1 MYKEIFYYSS
11 QVCEQLACELVTEQA
26 QLLKHEALVNELKAT
41 IVEGKKQ
48 LIKKLILGKEFLLEG
63 KRMVAIEISFFE
75 RLDDMEVTV
84 TMGLDP
90 DECIMP
96 DSATK
101 REQRLLGLYKDSFY
115 SCKEYQDETSGSE
128 ASYWAH
134 RLFRLK
140 NHHLLTQCFWGRI
153 DFANATTPGFFE
165 QSGIVIHEE
174 NGYYMLEDLV
184 Q

>member
-26 QLLKHEALVNELKAT
+26 QLLKHETLVNELKEK

-48 LIKKLILGKEFLLEG
+48 IIKKLILGKEFLLEG
-63 KRMVAIEISFFE
+63 KRMIAIKISFFE
-75 RLDDMEVTV
+75 RMDDMEVTV
-84 TMGLDP
+84 TMGLEP

-96 DSATK
+96 NSVTK
-101 REQRLLGLYKDSFY
+101 REQRLIDLYKDSFY
-115 SCKEYQDETSGSE
+115 SCKECHDENSGSE

-174 NGYYMLEDLV
+174 KGYYMLEDLV

>member
-1 MYKEIFYYSS
+1 MGKNFLFSS
-11 QVCEQLACELVTEQA
+11 EVCKQFACELVTEQA
-26 QLLKHEALVNELKAT
+26 MLLKHETLVNELKAK

-48 LIKKLILGKEFLLEG
+48 LIKKLILGKEFFLEG

-101 REQRLLGLYKDSFY
+101 REQRLLGLYKNSLY

-134 RLFRLK
+134 RLFRFK

-174 NGYYMLEDLV
+174 KGYYMLEDLV

>member
-26 QLLKHEALVNELKAT
+26 QLLKHETLVNELKEK

-48 LIKKLILGKEFLLEG
+48 IIKKLILGKEFLLEG
-63 KRMVAIEISFFE
+63 KRMIAIKISFFE
-75 RLDDMEVTV
+75 RMDDMEVTV
-84 TMGLDP
+84 TMGLEP

-96 DSATK
+96 NSVTK
-101 REQRLLGLYKDSFY
+101 REQRLIDLYKDSCY
-115 SCKEYQDETSGSE
+115 SCKEYQDENSGSD
-128 ASYWAH
+128 ASYWAD
-134 RLFRLK
+134 RLLRLK

>member
-1 MYKEIFYYSS
+1 MVKNFVFNG

-26 QLLKHEALVNELKAT
+26 QLLKHETLVNELKAA

-48 LIKKLILGKEFLLEG
+48 LIKNLILGREFLLEG

-90 DECIMP
+90 DECILQNP
-96 DSATK
+96 VTK
-101 REQRLLGLYKDSFY
+101 REQKLIDLYKDSLY
-115 SCKEYQDETSGSE
+115 LCKEYQDEYTGSE
-128 ASYWAH
+128 ASNLAD
-134 RLFRLK
+134 RLLRLK
-140 NHHLLTQCFWGRI
+140 NHHLLTQRFWGRI

-165 QSGIVIHEE
+165 QSIIVIHEE
-174 NGYYMLEDLV
+174 NGYYMLEDLA

>member
-1 MYKEIFYYSS
+1 MKKTFFSTE
-11 QVCEQLACELVTEQA
+11 VCKHLACELVTEQA
-26 QLLKHEALVNELKAT
+26 QLLKHEALVNELKAA

-48 LIKKLILGKEFLLEG
+48 LIKNLILGKEFLLEG

-75 RLDDMEVTV
+75 RMDDMEVTV

-90 DECIMP
+90 DECIMHNP
-96 DSATK
+96 VTK
-101 REQRLLGLYKDSFY
+101 QEQRLIDLYKDSCY
-115 SCKEYQDETSGSE
+115 SCKEYQDENSGSE
-128 ASYWAH
+128 ASNLAG
-134 RLFRLK
+134 RLLRLK

-174 NGYYMLEDLV
+174 NGYYMLEDLA